1 VADAIRETQPHVDV
15 ILPTHCGLAWVDE
28 AIGSVLEQTHES
40 LSLIA
45 IDDASD
51 DGTFAHVCER
61 WSHDPRV
68 TALALETSQRAAGAR
83 MQALEAGD
91 GEWLA
96 FIDQDDRWRPEKL
109 ARQLQRAAAEP
120 RADAVHTD
128 CTHIAADGSPRPG
141 SARREN
147 AARARIDWDGLEG
160 EALARLCFR
169 TNRIR
174 LGSALVRRTAFEA
187 MGGFDAA
194 LFGGEDWDFWVR
206 FACAGQRIA
215 HLAEP
220 LLERRIHPQATS
232 TLRRVERIEGLYRAC
247 DLAAAREPFLAADVA
262 GRVEALLRRELE
274 SVGGAAVR
282 ARLRERGES
291 LARGTRAWLKLLSF
305 AVSLLP
311 RGAQHQ
317 S

>member
-1 VADAIRETQPHVDV
+1 MADAIRETQPHVDV

-128 CTHIAADGSPRPG
+128 CTHIAADGSPPPTRRSWCPCWQTRFATAISTFTDPLNASRNLELRVADHKMAYSMSIARKRSTRKSIRKRTRVG
-141 SARREN
+141 RSSGRGADRYSHWTQKPARR
-147 AARARIDWDGLEG
+147 
-160 EALARLCFR
+160 
-169 TNRIR
+169 
-174 LGSALVRRTAFEA
+174 LGNS
-187 MGGFDAA
+187 
-194 LFGGEDWDFWVR
+194 
-206 FACAGQRIA
+206 
-215 HLAEP
+215 
-220 LLERRIHPQATS
+220 
-232 TLRRVERIEGLYRAC
+232 
-247 DLAAAREPFLAADVA
+247 
-262 GRVEALLRRELE
+262 
-274 SVGGAAVR
+274 
-282 ARLRERGES
+282 
-291 LARGTRAWLKLLSF
+291 
-305 AVSLLP
+305 
-311 RGAQHQ
+311 
-317 S
+317 